1 MHIKH
6 AHRVNYVGYVKN
18 EKSLKTYIK
27 CQNLNTNNRNVIFR
41 CGSPTKIATAGCVH
55 VPTFDIFIIIFILII
70 IFIFIKF
77 ITFHHVNDFTDR
89 GRAEC
94 VSTVIGWNCRFTSF
108 NDACCSSRVCD
119 AHTVLDE
126 AKHHLARTE
135 LGRVHHAVADD
146 GDRTHSFR
154 HTC

>member
-1 MHIKH
+1 MM
-6 AHRVNYVGYVKN
+6 VC
-18 EKSLKTYIK
+18 EKS
-27 CQNLNTNNRNVIFR
+27 NTLSQVCRR
-41 CGSPTKIATAGCVH
+41 KMRRDAIATAGCVH

-94 VSTVIGWNCRFTSF
+94 VSTVIGWKCRFTSF
-108 NDACCSSRVCD
+108 NDVCCSSRVCD

-126 AKHHLARTE
+126 AKHHLARANE